1 MFVLLGAN
9 GNITSKAAHILL
21 KQGHKVRIIGRKAE
35 SLAALKAAGAELALG
50 DAGNA
55 DFLAQS
61 FKGADAVYTMIPPNY
76 ASNAFRA
83 WQNQIGASIAEAVK
97 QSGVKRVVNLSSIGA
112 HLPDGTGPIAGL
124 HDMEQKLNAIPGLD
138 LLHLRPGY
146 FMENHFNAL
155 GTILPFGVYADMIDG
170 SVPIG
175 TIATQDIAAV
185 LARELATN
193 GSAKALPLDAA
204 GGPERIRSQPELG
217 TNNIRGTGSRV
228 LHLRS
233 PKLTTQDEAA
243 AILGTAIG
251 KPDLKHVRAD
261 PAQAKAGM
269 TAHGLSQNMADL
281 FEEMSV
287 AISGSAFNA
296 AFETGP
302 TEITPTTLE
311 AWAPAFAAAHAQAVS
326 GQIAA

>member
-1 MFVLLGAN
+1 MFVLMGAN
-9 GNITSKAAHILL
+9 GNITSKTAHILL
-21 KQGHKVRIIGRKAE
+21 KQGHKVRVIGRKAE
-35 SLAALKAAGAELALG
+35 SLAALKAAGAELAIG

-61 FKGADAVYTMIPPNY
+61 FKGATAIYTMIPPNHT
-76 ASNAFRA
+76 SNAFRA
-83 WQNQIGASIAEAVK
+83 WQNQIGAAIAEAV
-97 QSGVKRVVNLSSIGA
+97 QRSGAKRVVSLSSIGA

-124 HDMEQKLNAIPGLD
+124 HDLEQKLNAIAGLD

-185 LARELATN
+185 LARELA
-193 GSAKALPLDAA
+193 
-204 GGPERIRSQPELG
+204 
-217 TNNIRGTGSRV
+217 NIRGTGPRF

-243 AILGTAIG
+243 AILGAAIG

-287 AISGSAFNA
+287 AISGSEFNRAFA
-296 AFETGP
+296 DGP

-311 AWAPAFAAAHAQAVS
+311 AWAPSFAAAYAHAAS
-326 GQIAA
+326 AAKAA

>member
-1 MFVLLGAN
+1 MFVLMGAN
-9 GNITSKAAHILL
+9 GNITSKAATILL
-21 KQGHKVRIIGRKAE
+21 KQGHKVKVIGRKAE

-50 DAGNA
+50 DASNA
-55 DFLAQS
+55 DFLTQA
-61 FKGADAVYTMIPPNY
+61 FKGATAVYTMIPPNY

-83 WQNQIGASIAEAVK
+83 WQNQIGAAIAEAVAR
-97 QSGVKRVVNLSSIGA
+97 SGVTRVVNLSSIGG

-124 HDMEQKLNAIPGLD
+124 HDMEQKLNAIDGLD

-170 SVPIG
+170 QIPIG

-185 LARELATN
+185 LARELAN
-193 GSAKALPLDAA
+193 S
-204 GGPERIRSQPELG
+204 
-217 TNNIRGTGSRV
+217 RGTGSRA

-233 PKLTTQDEAA
+233 PKLITQDEAA
-243 AILGTAIG
+243 AILGAAIG
-251 KPDLKHVRAD
+251 KPDLKHVKAD

-287 AISGSAFNA
+287 AISGNAFNQ
-296 AFETGP
+296 AFEQGP
-302 TEITPTTLE
+302 TEITPTTLD
-311 AWAPAFAAAHAQAVS
+311 AWAPVFAAVSQQAAS
-326 GQIAA
+326 KAA